1 MRELLL
7 SRPLICEVLL
17 HHICLLTS
25 LSTHFLNAGGLSV
38 GRRKVTGM
46 TILVNARQE
55 ALGARFDAIKEAE
68 RDIARAFARRAEL
81 IDEARR
87 FREETAAQ
95 TVASA
100 GCASSVSRWNE
111 TMIGD
116 REFVSELACT
126 LLIPQRTAENVIA
139 ECRALADDLPETR
152 AALYRG
158 AISYRNAQTLV
169 GQAWSVPPEAKA
181 AFEAALLP
189 AAANL
194 TASKLKNKARMLRER
209 LHPETITARHDTS
222 INKRTVLLEPEAD
235 GMASLCWYDTAAQVE
250 AAYRR
255 ITTTAL
261 SLQGPEEPR
270 TLTQLRADV
279 LRDLLIDGVTPAG
292 TGMGIRATVNVTV
305 PVLTL
310 MGLSDEPGHLEG
322 YGPIDPETARRLAAG
337 APSFTRLLTHP
348 ETGVVLSVGRDH
360 YKVPKDLKRYVNLR
374 DETCRFPGCNRP
386 AHECDLDHTLDWQFQ
401 GHTEHDN
408 LSSVCAGDHGLKS
421 ETGWTAK
428 QRPGGIIEWT
438 SPTGRLFC
446 TEPAVDIRP
455 SPPRRVPAV
464 PPPPPPAA
472 SPEPD
477 EPPPF

>member
-1 MRELLL
+1 M
-7 SRPLICEVLL
+7 
-17 HHICLLTS
+17 
-25 LSTHFLNAGGLSV
+25 SV
-38 GRRKVTGM
+38 GSRKVTGM

-55 ALGARFDAIKEAE
+55 ALGERFDAIKEAE

-87 FREETAAQ
+87 YREETAAQ
-95 TVASA
+95 RVASA
-100 GCASSVSRWNE
+100 GCAASLSRWNE
-111 TMIGD
+111 AMIAD

-126 LLIPQRTAENVIA
+126 LPVPQRTAETVIA
-139 ECRALADDLPETR
+139 ESRALVEDLPETR
-152 AALYRG
+152 AALHRG
-158 AISYRNAQTLV
+158 EISYRNAQTLM
-169 GQAWSVPPEAKA
+169 GQAWSVPADAKA

-189 AAANL
+189 SAAIL
-194 TASKLKNKARMLRER
+194 TASKLKSKARMLRER

-222 INKRTVLLEPEAD
+222 ITDRKVSFEPEAD
-235 GMASLCWYDTAAQVE
+235 GMASLYWYDTAEQID

-255 ITTTAL
+255 ITATAL
-261 SLQGPEEPR
+261 SLQGPDEPR

-292 TGMGIRATVNVTV
+292 IAKGIRATVNVTV
-305 PVLTL
+305 PVMTL
-310 MGLSDEPGHLEG
+310 MGLSDEPAHLAG

-348 ETGVVLSVGRDH
+348 ETGVVLSVGRDQ
-360 YKVPKDLKRYVNLR
+360 YKVPKDLKRYVQLR

-401 GHTEHDN
+401 GFTEHEN
-408 LSSVCAGDHGLKS
+408 LASVCAGDHGLKS

-428 QRPGGIIEWT
+428 QLPGGIIEWT
-438 SPTGRLFC
+438 SPTGRRFH

-455 SPPRRVPAV
+455 SPPRPVPS
-464 PPPPPPAA
+464 PPPPVDPA
-472 SPEPD
+472 EPA

>member
-1 MRELLL
+1 M
-7 SRPLICEVLL
+7 
-17 HHICLLTS
+17 
-25 LSTHFLNAGGLSV
+25 SV

-55 ALGARFDAIKEAE
+55 ALGERFDAIKEAE

-87 FREETAAQ
+87 YREETAAM

-100 GCASSVSRWNE
+100 ACASSLSRWNE
-111 TMIGD
+111 SMIAE

-126 LLIPQRTAENVIA
+126 LLVPQRTAETVIA
-139 ECRALADDLPETR
+139 ESRALADDLPGTR
-152 AALYRG
+152 AALHRG
-158 AISYRNAQTLV
+158 EISYRNAQTLM
-169 GQAWSVPPEAKA
+169 GQAWSVPADAKA

-189 AAANL
+189 SAANL
-194 TASKLKNKARMLRER
+194 TASKLKTKARMLRER

-222 INKRTVLLEPEAD
+222 ITDRKVSVEPETD
-235 GMASLCWYDTAAQVE
+235 GMASLYWYDTAEQID

-279 LRDLLIDGVTPAG
+279 LKDLLIDGVTPAG
-292 TGMGIRATVNVTV
+292 LAKGIRATVNVTV

-310 MGLSDEPGHLEG
+310 MGLSDEPAHLAG

-348 ETGVVLSVGRDH
+348 ETGVVLSVGRDR
-360 YKVPKDLKRYVNLR
+360 YKVPKDLKRYVQLR

-401 GHTEHDN
+401 GCTEHEN
-408 LSSVCAGDHGLKS
+408 LASVCAGDHGLKS

-428 QRPGGIIEWT
+428 QLPGGIIEWT
-438 SPTGRLFC
+438 SPTGRHFR

-455 SPPRRVPAV
+455 SPPRRVPA
-464 PPPPPPAA
+464 PPPPVDPA
-472 SPEPD
+472 EPA

>member
-1 MRELLL
+1 
-7 SRPLICEVLL
+7 
-17 HHICLLTS
+17 
-25 LSTHFLNAGGLSV
+25 
-38 GRRKVTGM
+38 M
-46 TILVNARQE
+46 TILVNPRQE
-55 ALGARFDAIKEAE
+55 ALGERFEAIKEAE

-95 TVASA
+95 LVASA
-100 GCASSVSRWNE
+100 GCAASVSRWNE
-111 TMIGD
+111 AMIGD

-126 LLIPQRTAENVIA
+126 LLVPQRTAETVIA
-139 ECRALADDLPETR
+139 ESRALVDDLPQTR
-152 AALYRG
+152 AALHRG
-158 AISYRNAQTLV
+158 EIPYRNAQALM
-169 GQAWSVPPEAKA
+169 GQSWSVPADAKA

-189 AAANL
+189 SAANL
-194 TASKLKNKARMLRER
+194 TASKLKAKARMLRER

-222 INKRTVLLEPEAD
+222 IDKRKVLLEPEAD
-235 GMASLCWYDTAAQVE
+235 GMASLCWYDSAEQVE

-279 LRDLLIDGVTPAG
+279 LGDLLIDGVTPAG
-292 TGMGIRATVNVTV
+292 IAKGIRATVNVTV

-310 MGLSDEPGHLEG
+310 MGLSEEPAHLEG

-348 ETGVVLSVGRDH
+348 ETGVVLSVGRDQ
-360 YKVPKDLKRYVNLR
+360 YKVPNDLKRHVHLR

-386 AHECDLDHTLDWQFQ
+386 ADECDLDHTLDWQFQ
-401 GHTEHDN
+401 GHTAHDN
-408 LSSVCAGDHGLKS
+408 LASVCAGDHALKS

-428 QRPGGIIEWT
+428 QLPGGVIEWT
-438 SPTGRLFC
+438 SPTGRPFR

-455 SPPRRVPAV
+455 SPPSA
-464 PPPPPPAA
+464 PPSPPPARIVSA
-472 SPEPD
+472 EPA

>member
-1 MRELLL
+1 
-7 SRPLICEVLL
+7 
-17 HHICLLTS
+17 
-25 LSTHFLNAGGLSV
+25 
-38 GRRKVTGM
+38 M
-46 TILVNARQE
+46 TIRLNARQE
-55 ALGARFDAIKEAE
+55 ALGERFDAIKEAE

-87 FREETAAQ
+87 YREETAAQ
-95 TVASA
+95 EVASA

-111 TMIGD
+111 AMIAE

-126 LLIPQRTAENVIA
+126 LLVPQRTAETVIA
-139 ECRALADDLPETR
+139 ECQALVDDLPETR
-152 AALYRG
+152 AALHRG
-158 AISYRNAQTLV
+158 EISYRNAQTLM
-169 GQAWSVPPEAKA
+169 GQAWSVPVDAKA

-189 AAANL
+189 SAAIL
-194 TASKLKNKARMLRER
+194 TASKLKAKARMLRER

-222 INKRTVLLEPEAD
+222 IDNRKVLLEPEAD
-235 GMASLCWYDTAAQVE
+235 GMASLCWYDSAEQIE

-279 LRDLLIDGVTPAG
+279 FRDLLIDGVTPAG
-292 TGMGIRATVNVTV
+292 TAKGIRATVNVTV

-310 MGLSDEPGHLEG
+310 IGLSDEPAHLEG

-360 YKVPKDLKRYVNLR
+360 YKVPKDLKRYVRLR

-386 AHECDLDHTLDWQFQ
+386 AHECDLDHTLDWQFR
-401 GHTEHDN
+401 GCTEHDN
-408 LSSVCAGDHGLKS
+408 LASVCAGDHGLKS

-428 QRPGGIIEWT
+428 QLPGGIIEWT
-438 SPTGRLFC
+438 SPTGRHFL
-446 TEPAVDIRP
+446 TEPAVAIRRSPSSSPSHSP
-455 SPPRRVPAV
+455 SPLPAQAVPAE
-464 PPPPPPAA
+464 PA
-472 SPEPD
+472 

>member
-1 MRELLL
+1 M
-7 SRPLICEVLL
+7 
-17 HHICLLTS
+17 
-25 LSTHFLNAGGLSV
+25 SV

-55 ALGARFDAIKEAE
+55 ALGERFDAIKEAE

-87 FREETAAQ
+87 FREETAAM

-100 GCASSVSRWNE
+100 ACASSLSRWNE
-111 TMIGD
+111 SMIAE

-126 LLIPQRTAENVIA
+126 LLVPQRTAETVIA
-139 ECRALADDLPETR
+139 ESRALADDLPGTR
-152 AALYRG
+152 AALHRG
-158 AISYRNAQTLV
+158 EISYRNAQTLM
-169 GQAWSVPPEAKA
+169 GQAWSVPADAKA

-189 AAANL
+189 SAANL
-194 TASKLKNKARMLRER
+194 TASKLKTKARMLRER
-209 LHPETITARHDTS
+209 LHPETIAARHDTS
-222 INKRTVLLEPEAD
+222 ITDRKVSVEPEAD
-235 GMASLCWYDTAAQVE
+235 GMASLYWYDTAEQVD

-279 LRDLLIDGVTPAG
+279 LKDLLIDGVTPAG
-292 TGMGIRATVNVTV
+292 LAKGIRATVNVTV

-310 MGLSDEPGHLEG
+310 MGLSDEPAHLAG

-348 ETGVVLSVGRDH
+348 ETGVVLSVGRDR
-360 YKVPKDLKRYVNLR
+360 YKVPKDLKRYVQLR

-401 GHTEHDN
+401 GCTEHEN
-408 LSSVCAGDHGLKS
+408 LASVCAGDHGLKS

-428 QRPGGIIEWT
+428 QLPGGIIEWT
-438 SPTGRLFC
+438 SPTGRHFR

-455 SPPRRVPAV
+455 SPPRRVPA
-464 PPPPPPAA
+464 PPPPVDPA
-472 SPEPD
+472 EPA

>member
-1 MRELLL
+1 
-7 SRPLICEVLL
+7 
-17 HHICLLTS
+17 
-25 LSTHFLNAGGLSV
+25 
-38 GRRKVTGM
+38 M

-55 ALGARFDAIKEAE
+55 ALGERFDAIKEAE

-87 FREETAAQ
+87 FREETAAM

-100 GCASSVSRWNE
+100 ACASSLSRWNE
-111 TMIGD
+111 SMIAE

-126 LLIPQRTAENVIA
+126 LLVPQRTAETVIA
-139 ECRALADDLPETR
+139 ESRALADDLPGTR
-152 AALYRG
+152 AALHRG
-158 AISYRNAQTLV
+158 EISYRNAQTLM
-169 GQAWSVPPEAKA
+169 GQAWSVPADAKA

-189 AAANL
+189 SAANL
-194 TASKLKNKARMLRER
+194 TASKLKTKARMLRER
-209 LHPETITARHDTS
+209 LHPETIAARHDTS
-222 INKRTVLLEPEAD
+222 ITDRKVSVEPEAD
-235 GMASLCWYDTAAQVE
+235 GMASLYWYDTAEQVD

-279 LRDLLIDGVTPAG
+279 LKDLLIDGVTPAG
-292 TGMGIRATVNVTV
+292 LAKGIRATVNVTV

-310 MGLSDEPGHLEG
+310 MGLSDEPAHLAG

-348 ETGVVLSVGRDH
+348 ETGVVLSVGRDR
-360 YKVPKDLKRYVNLR
+360 YKVPKDLKRYVQLR

-401 GHTEHDN
+401 GCTEHEN
-408 LSSVCAGDHGLKS
+408 LASVCAGDHGLKS

-428 QRPGGIIEWT
+428 QLPGGIIEWT
-438 SPTGRLFC
+438 SPTGRHFR

-455 SPPRRVPAV
+455 SPPRRVPA
-464 PPPPPPAA
+464 PPPPVDPA
-472 SPEPD
+472 EPA

>member
-1 MRELLL
+1 
-7 SRPLICEVLL
+7 
-17 HHICLLTS
+17 
-25 LSTHFLNAGGLSV
+25 
-38 GRRKVTGM
+38 M

-55 ALGARFDAIKEAE
+55 ALGERFDAIKEAE

-87 FREETAAQ
+87 YREETAAM

-100 GCASSVSRWNE
+100 ACASSLSRWNE
-111 TMIGD
+111 SMIAE

-126 LLIPQRTAENVIA
+126 LLVPQRTAETVIA
-139 ECRALADDLPETR
+139 ESRALADDLPGTR
-152 AALYRG
+152 AALQRG
-158 AISYRNAQTLV
+158 EISYRNAQTLM
-169 GQAWSVPPEAKA
+169 GQACSVPADAKA

-189 AAANL
+189 SAANL
-194 TASKLKNKARMLRER
+194 TASKLKTKARMLRER

-222 INKRTVLLEPEAD
+222 ITDRKVSVEPETD
-235 GMASLCWYDTAAQVE
+235 GMASLYWYDTAEQID

-279 LRDLLIDGVTPAG
+279 LKDLLIDGVTPAG
-292 TGMGIRATVNVTV
+292 LAKGIRATVHVTV

-310 MGLSDEPGHLEG
+310 MGLSEEPAHLAG

-348 ETGVVLSVGRDH
+348 ETGVVLSVGRDR
-360 YKVPKDLKRYVNLR
+360 YKVPKDLKRYVQLR

-401 GHTEHDN
+401 GCTEHEN
-408 LSSVCAGDHGLKS
+408 LASVCAGDHGLKS

-428 QRPGGIIEWT
+428 QLPGGVIEWT
-438 SPTGRLFC
+438 SPTGRHFR

-455 SPPRRVPAV
+455 SPPRRVPA
-464 PPPPPPAA
+464 PPPPVDPA
-472 SPEPD
+472 EPA